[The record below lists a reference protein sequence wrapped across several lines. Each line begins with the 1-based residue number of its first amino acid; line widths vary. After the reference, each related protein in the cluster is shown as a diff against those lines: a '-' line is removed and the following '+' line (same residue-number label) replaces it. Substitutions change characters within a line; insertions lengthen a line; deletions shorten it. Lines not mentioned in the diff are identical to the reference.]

1 MKSANDLEQLLAML
15 VSDDDLRKL
24 DDAHLKGLSHEQ
36 LLELSR
42 QVVRDLKDARD
53 RLNQN
58 PDNSSRPPSTQVPW
72 AGLGLTGETDSR
84 EALYPSPD
92 EAPEGSKAPRAKR
105 GRGDGKKCGGER
117 RRAGK
122 QRGAPGHG
130 RKLEMAVTGV
140 VTHRATYCA
149 GCGAAL
155 EESAPFRPNTG
166 FYVLDIEVGP
176 AAAPALSVSHTKHL
190 YGQTI
195 CCRCGHL
202 TGIEPGRS
210 EVDAE
215 WRVPL
220 TEHCLVGP
228 VLASLIVCLALRM
241 RLSRARIRE
250 FLSDWLSL
258 DLSTG
263 TINRCVHE
271 AGRAVAPVEDQ
282 LVKELLE
289 GAHLHADE
297 TPWKESGLALWLWVI
312 SSAQVSLY
320 LIGYRSA
327 EMLENVLG
335 DRYQGW
341 LMSDGYAVYR
351 AYRQRLRCW
360 AHLARKARGLAES
373 LDGRRTQDF
382 GQHTLELLDELIQ
395 AVYRAREGPSALGLP
410 EHYAKRLTEFKALCE
425 SHRDCEHK
433 KTQALAREFL
443 NDWEAIWIVLQ
454 YPQLPL
460 TNNEAEQALRHWVIA
475 RRISYGTRTEQGSR
489 AFALLASVIETC
501 RKRRLSPWC
510 YLATVIAERRK
521 GNEAPQIPVVAI

>member
-1 MKSANDLEQLLAML
+1 MTSTNDLERLHSML
-15 VSDDDLRKL
+15 VSDGDLRKL
-24 DDAHLKGLSHEQ
+24 DDARLKALSHEQ
-36 LLELSR
+36 LLELSM
-42 QVVRDLKDARD
+42 QLSRDLKEARD

-58 PDNSSRPPSTQVPW
+58 PDNSSRPPSAQAPW
-72 AGLGLTGETDSR
+72 AGLGLSDGETDTSQVSN
-84 EALYPSPD
+84 PSEDDPAED
-92 EAPEGSKAPRAKR
+92 TEDTPASHSDANQTRQRRPA
-105 GRGDGKKCGGER
+105 GR
-117 RRAGK
+117 

-130 RKLEMAVTGV
+130 RKLEMVVTGEV
-140 VTHRATYCA
+140 AHRALHCA
-149 GCGAAL
+149 SCGAAL
-155 EESAPFRPNTG
+155 DESAPFTATTA

-176 AAAPALSVSHTKHL
+176 AASPGLTVSHTKHL

-195 CCRCGHL
+195 CRCGHA
-202 TGIEPGRS
+202 TSTEPGRS
-210 EVDAE
+210 VAEAE
-215 WRVPL
+215 WRVSL

-228 VLASLIVCLALRM
+228 MLASLIVCLALRM
-241 RLSRARIRE
+241 RLSRARIQE

-258 DLSTG
+258 ELSIG

-271 AGRAVAPVEDQ
+271 AGRAAAPVEDQ
-282 LVKELLE
+282 LVKELLD
-289 GAHLHADE
+289 GGHLHADE

-327 EMLENVLG
+327 EILENVLG

-351 AYRQRLRCW
+351 AYRNRLRCW
-360 AHLARKARGLAES
+360 AHLVRKARGLAES
-373 LDGRRTQDF
+373 LDGRRTQHF
-382 GQHTLELLDELIQ
+382 GQQTLDLLEELMQ
-395 AVYRAREGPSALGLP
+395 AVYRAREGPPALGLP
-410 EHYAKRLTEFKALCE
+410 EQYAKRLTEFKALCE

-433 KTQALAREFL
+433 KTRELAREFL

-501 RKRRLSPWC
+501 RKRRISPWP
-510 YLATVIAERRK
+510 YLARVIAERRK
-521 GNEAPQIPVVAI
+521 GNEAPLIPAIAV